1 MAIERTPEEYLTI
14 AEQICDIL
22 TQARVQADSGMVPK
36 SLKDSFRYFMLTYS
50 IYIADA
56 DGEIDEAERAV
67 IRKFFQTCPTVRDM
81 HIMKAR
87 DHIDENILLSIPTV
101 IQCAVRADRTKMIPE
116 DMFCEQK
123 AQILVDAITAYGRVL
138 LATHRIESAEGV
150 GRLACFQKMLENYLE
165 DNGVLIPYDKKLI
178 VSERKKEE
186 TAEADPEKL
195 AEAMEELN
203 ALIGIHGV
211 KNEINSLVNLVKV
224 QNMRKELGM
233 KTVEISK
240 HMVFLGNPG
249 TGKTTVARIVSKI
262 YQHMGILS
270 KGTLVETDRAGL
282 VKGYVGQTAARV
294 KEVCESALGG
304 VLFIDEAYSLVV
316 NKSEGDFGLEAVET
330 LLKEMEDHREDF
342 VVIVAGYTDEM
353 EQFLDSNPGL
363 KSRFNK
369 VISFEDY
376 SEGELMMILD
386 RMLTSQ
392 QYRLTMDAGRF
403 CEEFFR
409 ARIKAG
415 GKGLANARDVRNFI
429 EQAIS
434 HQAGRVVEL
443 EKATFEDL
451 QTLTLE
457 DVQKVRLN

>member
-1 MAIERTPEEYLTI
+1 MAIERSPEEYMVI
-14 AEQICDIL
+14 AEQICDL
-22 TQARVQADSGMVPK
+22 LSDARVPGDSGMASA
-36 SLKDSFRYFMLTYS
+36 SLKEGFRYFLLTYS

-56 DGEIDEAERAV
+56 DGEIDENEREV
-67 IRKFFQTCPTVRDM
+67 IRRFLQTCPTVRDM
-81 HIMKAR
+81 QIMKKR
-87 DHIDENILLSIPTV
+87 DKIDENILLSIPLA
-101 IQCAVRADRTKMIPE
+101 IQCAARADRKKMIPN

-123 AQILVDAITAYGRVL
+123 AQILADAITEYGKVL
-138 LATHRIESAEGV
+138 LATHRVESAEGV
-150 GRLACFQKMLENYLE
+150 GRMACFQKMLENYIE
-165 DNGVLIPYDKKLI
+165 SCGVLVPYDKKLI
-178 VSERKKEE
+178 VSKSKEAAKSERN
-186 TAEADPEKL
+186 PEKL

-203 ALIGIHGV
+203 SLVGIQGV

-224 QNMRKELGM
+224 QEMRKGMGM

-249 TGKTTVARIVSKI
+249 TGKTTVARIVAKI
-262 YQHMGILS
+262 YQYMGILS
-270 KGTLVETDRAGL
+270 KGSFTETDRAGL

-316 NKSEGDFGLEAVET
+316 NKTEGDFGLEAIET
-330 LLKEMEDHREDF
+330 LLKEMEDHRDDF

-376 SEGELMMILD
+376 SPEEIMKIME
-386 RMLTSQ
+386 RMLETQ
-392 QYRLTMDAGRF
+392 QYKLTPEANEF
-403 CEEFFR
+403 CEKFFAER
-409 ARIKAG
+409 IARG

-443 EKATFEDL
+443 KNATMEDL
-451 QTLTLE
+451 QTLDLE
-457 DVQKVRLN
+457 DVRKCALK